1 MTDLAEEKAALQA
14 YNLDG
19 GHSTSVYLCGTRIN
33 KIPKDRA
40 VGDIVYFATLVP
52 TQTVEEGE

>member
-1 MTDLAEEKAALQA
+1 VQA

-19 GHSTSVYLCGTRIN
+19 GHSTSVYLCGQRIN
-33 KIPKDRA
+33 QIPKDRA

-52 TQTVEEGE
+52 SAE

>member
-1 MTDLAEEKAALQA
+1 MVA
-14 YNLDG
+14 YYLDG
-19 GHSTSVYLCGTRIN
+19 GHSTSIYLCDVRIN

-52 TQTVEEGE
+52 SETEPTE